1 MTQPEDPIDVLIKR
15 LDQLHEAQIEMKG
28 RQVTTEDSKR
38 MEQTLKANTK
48 AAEDLKTTFRNLS
61 NSINVS
67 VMQAT
72 GSLSRIERLNRK
84 DVDDLQKDYRRK
96 TWIFALFAAIL
107 GVMLGVVLGILTLDY
122 HNTRTF
128 QNGLHSIFGEQIC
141 KQAGGNT
148 VTVKETGERL
158 CTLVIR

>member
-1 MTQPEDPIDVLIKR
+1 M
-15 LDQLHEAQIEMKG
+15 A
-28 RQVTTEDSKR
+28 
-38 MEQTLKANTK
+38 
-48 AAEDLKTTFRNLS
+48 FRNMS
-61 NSINVS
+61 NSISVS
-67 VMQAT
+67 VTQAT
-72 GSLSRIERLNRK
+72 ASLFRAERLNQK
-84 DVDDLQKDYRRK
+84 AIDDLQVEYRRK
-96 TWIFALFAAIL
+96 TWIFALFAVIL
-107 GVMLGVVLGILTLDY
+107 GGMLGVVLGILTLDY